1 MMKCPYCGK
10 EMQHGYE
17 NTLLGIHANAD
28 YCESCGIA
36 IKNEMISTNWIR
48 YVRII
53 TDKLHTNRKPQCCAT
68 GVSFRREDRRL
79 SLNQTDVQYDQ
90 AQTFFHSYYI
100 FI

>member
-28 YCESCGIA
+28 YCEACGIA
-36 IKNEMISTNWIR
+36 KKNELISTNWIR

-53 TDKLHTNRKPQCCAT
+53 TDELHTNRKPQCSWHW
-68 GVSFRREDRRL
+68 G
-79 SLNQTDVQYDQ
+79 
-90 AQTFFHSYYI
+90 